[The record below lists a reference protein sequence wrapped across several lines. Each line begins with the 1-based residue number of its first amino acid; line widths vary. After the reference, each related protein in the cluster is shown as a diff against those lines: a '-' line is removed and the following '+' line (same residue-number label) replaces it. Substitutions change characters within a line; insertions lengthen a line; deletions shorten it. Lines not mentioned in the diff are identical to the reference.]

1 MSTACRFDGC
11 TVGDTGRCA
20 LEKDPEICPNRVAGV
35 AVSDPDRAPFI
46 EAVGVRGAG
55 DFGAPVLEAPADMP
69 TFPPSTTLGLEMVDE
84 MMASR
89 YVTVV
94 GILGDP
100 ESGKTAALASLYL
113 LVSNSQL
120 EGWSFADSRSL
131 RAFEEIARGARRWNE
146 GTPPDQMT
154 VHTEMADERRPGF
167 LHLRL
172 RRDADSRCVDLA
184 LPDIPGEW
192 TRALVRTSR
201 SDRLQFLKSA
211 DAIWLFVDGR
221 TLNDKV
227 QRQGVITRLGQ
238 LAGRL
243 RAFMDGAVPRLL
255 LVLTHRDE
263 GETPADIIERIHA
276 EMTKHEINVDVM
288 PVASFSDDVNFR
300 PGFGLPTLVNA
311 TVGGLTSSLNFWPS
325 TQPNP
330 GGRNFLTYRR
340 DR

>member
-11 TVGDTGRCA
+11 TVAETGRCA
-20 LEKDPEICPNRVAGV
+20 LEKDPETCPNRVTGV
-35 AVSDPDRAPFI
+35 AKTPSS
-46 EAVGVRGAG
+46 EASGELAAG
-55 DFGAPVLEAPADMP
+55 DLGAPVLEAPVEIP
-69 TFPPSTTLGLEMVDE
+69 SFPPSTTLGLEAVDE
-84 MMASR
+84 LMARR
-89 YVTVV
+89 YVTIV
-94 GILGDP
+94 GILGEP

-113 LVSNSQL
+113 LVSNAQL

-131 RAFEEIARGARRWNE
+131 MAFEEIARGARRWNE
-146 GTPPDQMT
+146 GNPPSQMT

-172 RRDADSRCVDLA
+172 RRDTDGRCVDLA

-192 TRALVRTSR
+192 TKALVRTSR
-201 SDRLQFLKSA
+201 SDRLQFLISA
-211 DAIWLFVDGR
+211 DVIWLVVDGN
-221 TLNDKV
+221 TLTDRV

-243 RAFMDGAVPRLL
+243 HALLDGAVPRLQM
-255 LVLTHRDE
+255 VLTHHDE
-263 GETPADIIERIHA
+263 GEVAATTIERIHS
-276 EMTKHEINVDVM
+276 EMAKQKVTVEIV
-288 PVASFSDDVNFR
+288 PIASFSDDAGFK
-300 PGFGLPTLVNA
+300 PGFGLSALINA
-311 TVGGLTSSLNFWPS
+311 TVGGLIPPPSFWPS

>member
-1 MSTACRFDGC
+1 MA
-11 TVGDTGRCA
+11 
-20 LEKDPEICPNRVAGV
+20 IAGS
-35 AVSDPDRAPFI
+35 ARTPYTEPI
-46 EAVGVRGAG
+46 GEPGAG
-55 DFGAPVLEAPADMP
+55 DFGAPVLEAPAETP
-69 TFPPSTTLGLEMVDE
+69 TFPPSTTLGLEMVDK
-84 MMASR
+84 MMASHH
-89 YVTVV
+89 VTVV

-113 LVSNSQL
+113 LASNAQL

-131 RAFEEIARGARRWNE
+131 MAFEDIARGARCWNE
-146 GTPPDQMT
+146 GSPPDQMT
-154 VHTEMADERRPGF
+154 THTEMADERRPGF

-172 RRDADSRCVDLA
+172 RRDTDSRCVDLA

-192 TRALVRTSR
+192 TKALVRTSR

-211 DAIWLFVDGR
+211 DVIWLVVDSR

-255 LVLTHRDE
+255 LVLTHRDK
-263 GETPADIIERIHA
+263 GETPASTIERIHS
-276 EMTKHEINVDVM
+276 EMAKHEVNVDVI
-288 PVASFSDDVNFR
+288 PVASFSDDENFR
-300 PGFGLPTLVNA
+300 PGFGLPALVNA
-311 TVGGLTSSLNFWPS
+311 SVGGLAPPLSFWPS
-325 TQPNP
+325 TQLNR

>member
-20 LEKDPEICPNRVAGV
+20 LEKDPETCPNRVAGV
-35 AVSDPDRAPFI
+35 AVVDLDGSPSIDVVSGRS
-46 EAVGVRGAG
+46 AG
-55 DFGAPVLEAPADMP
+55 DFGAPVLEAPADTP

-131 RAFEEIARGARRWNE
+131 MAFEEIARGARRWNE
-146 GTPPDQMT
+146 GNPPDQMT

-172 RRDADSRCVDLA
+172 RRESDNKCIDLA

-211 DAIWLFVDGR
+211 DVIWLFVDGR

-238 LAGRL
+238 LGGRL
-243 RAFMDGAVPRLL
+243 RAFMDGGVPRLL
-255 LVLTHRDE
+255 LVLTHRDQE
-263 GETPADIIERIHA
+263 ETPADIIVRVHA
-276 EMTKHEINVDVM
+276 EMAKHEVNIDVM
-288 PVASFSDDVNFR
+288 PVASFSEVMNFS
-300 PGFGLPTLVNA
+300 PGFGLPALINA
-311 TVGGLTSSLNFWPS
+311 TVAGLTPSLSFWPS
-325 TQPNP
+325 TKPHP
-330 GGRNFLTYRR
+330 SGRNFLTYRR

>member
-1 MSTACRFDGC
+1 MS
-11 TVGDTGRCA
+11 DTGRCA
-20 LEKDPEICPNRVAGV
+20 LEKDPEACPNRVEGV
-35 AVSDPDRAPFI
+35 TVSGPDRAPSI
-46 EAVGVRGAG
+46 ESVGERGTG
-55 DFGAPVLEAPADMP
+55 DFGAPVLEAPSVPP
-69 TFPPSTTLGLEMVDE
+69 TFPPSTTLGLEMVNE

-131 RAFEEIARGARRWNE
+131 KAFEEIARGARRWNE
-146 GTPPDQMT
+146 GNPPDQMT

-172 RRDADSRCVDLA
+172 RRDTDSRCVDLA

-201 SDRLQFLKSA
+201 SDRLQFLKST
-211 DAIWLFVDGR
+211 DVIWIVVDGR

-227 QRQGVITRLGQ
+227 QRQGAITRLGQ

-243 RAFMDGAVPRLL
+243 RAFMAGAVPRLL

-263 GETPADIIERIHA
+263 VETPADIIERIHA
-276 EMTKHEINVDVM
+276 ELAKHGVNVNVM
-288 PVASFSDDVNFR
+288 PIASFSNNTNFK
-300 PGFGLPTLVNA
+300 PGSGLLALVNA
-311 TVGGLTSSLNFWPS
+311 TVGGLTSYLSFWPS

-330 GGRNFLTYRR
+330 DGRNFLSYRR

>member
-1 MSTACRFDGC
+1 MSTACHFDGC
-11 TVGDTGRCA
+11 TVADTGRCA
-20 LEKDPEICPNRVAGV
+20 LEKDPETCPNRVAGV
-35 AVSDPDRAPFI
+35 MVAGLGRVPSI
-46 EAVGVRGAG
+46 ESGSERGAG
-55 DFGAPVLEAPADMP
+55 DFGAPVLEAPAEPP
-69 TFPPSTTLGLEMVDE
+69 TFPPSTTLRLEMVDE

-131 RAFEEIARGARRWNE
+131 MAFEGIARGARRWNE
-146 GTPPDQMT
+146 GNPPDQMT

-172 RRDADSRCVDLA
+172 RRDADSRFVDLA

-201 SDRLQFLKSA
+201 SDRLQFLKST
-211 DAIWLFVDGR
+211 DVIWIVVDGR

-227 QRQGVITRLGQ
+227 QRQGAITRLGQ

-263 GETPADIIERIHA
+263 VETPADIIGRIHA
-276 EMTKHEINVDVM
+276 EMTKHEVNVDVM
-288 PVASFSDDVNFR
+288 PVASFSDDANFR
-300 PGFGLPTLVNA
+300 PGSGLLALVNA
-311 TVGGLTSSLNFWPS
+311 TVGGPMSSLSFWPS
-325 TQPNP
+325 TQPNM
-330 GGRNFLTYRR
+330 GGRNFLSYRR